1 MRKCNKC
8 GLNKPLSEFRKQKKH
23 SDGVKHTCKKC
34 LSETDKQY
42 RKDNADKIQKYQ
54 SSCYDK
60 KTKQFKSKYGLSART
75 IYRYGFDVAIAVYD
89 RDKRKCRKCG
99 EEHDLTIHHKDRNGY
114 FNPNRGKPMNNKL
127 SNLMVLCRKCHGRI
141 HGLESHKINI

>member
-8 GLNKPLSEFRKQKKH
+8 GVNKPLSEFRKQKKH

-42 RKDNADKIQKYQ
+42 RQINVDKIKKYQ
-54 SSCYDK
+54 SSYNCYDR

-75 IYRYGFDVAIAVYD
+75 IYRYGFKIAIAVYE
-89 RDKRKCRKCG
+89 RDGRKCKKCG
-99 EEHDLTIHHKDRNGY
+99 EENDLTIHHKDRNGY
-114 FNPNRGKPMNNKL
+114 NNLVKGLPANNKL
-127 SNLMVLCRKCHGRI
+127 SNLIVLCRKCHGRI
-141 HGLESHKINI
+141 HGLDSHKN